1 MNKPIFDPAALYK
14 LDGRGALVTGGG
26 SGFGRQFA
34 RVLAEAGAKVA
45 VCGRK
50 LEPLQETV
58 RLVEQAGGV
67 AMAVSMDVM
76 QVESIRAAID
86 EIEAQ
91 LGVPDILL
99 NNAGANRPKFA
110 NDITPEDWDAV
121 LDTNLRGCFFVA
133 QEFAKRLIAA
143 GQGGSVVNVA
153 SIIGIRTQKAIS
165 AYMAA
170 KAGLLHLTR
179 GLALEW
185 AHFGIRVN
193 ALAPGYFRTELTGK
207 FLDTEP
213 GKRLIS
219 SSPMKR
225 GGNLEELNAPMM
237 LLASNAGSF
246 MTGSMLV
253 VDGGHSICSL

>member
-1 MNKPIFDPAALYK
+1 MSKQYFDPAALYK
-14 LDGRGALVTGGG
+14 LDGRIAMITGGG
-26 SGFGRQFA
+26 SGLGRQFA
-34 RVLAEAGAKVA
+34 LVLADSGAKVA

-50 LEPLQETV
+50 LETLQETV
-58 RLVEQAGGV
+58 RLVQAAGGE
-67 AMAVSMDVM
+67 ALAVSMDVM
-76 QVESIRAAID
+76 QPESIQAAID
-86 EIEAQ
+86 EIEAK
-91 LGVPDILL
+91 LGTPDILL

-121 LDTNLRGCFFVA
+121 LDTNLKGCFFVA
-133 QEFAKRLIAA
+133 QAFAKKLIAA
-143 GQGGSVVNVA
+143 GKGGSVVNMA
-153 SIIGIRTQKAIS
+153 SLIGIRTQKAIS

-185 AHFGIRVN
+185 ATFGIRVN

-207 FLDTEP
+207 FLDTDA
-213 GKRLIS
+213 GKKLIS

-237 LLASNAGSF
+237 LLATDAGSYI
-246 MTGSMLV
+246 TGSMLV
-253 VDGGHSICSL
+253 VDGGHSISSL